1 MDIKIKAWKAEGLR
15 GAMQDFQI
23 DLSDPLRPIA
33 LIQMP
38 TGTGKTTTMTL
49 LRKAFSG
56 DPFSRDEVE
65 ELRAEI
71 GPEEGLFE
79 LELGLDQT
87 DCKIKITFDFVDL
100 SARYNTVLTPGGNR
114 QGHALPRPYDRL
126 LDKNLARLFVF
137 DGELAAELRDRHLTS
152 ADEAIDSLY
161 RLSVL
166 SGLKA
171 DADTVLET
179 QRKQN
184 KHITGQQSNTVQ
196 RRKDAL
202 IEAEDRLQEL
212 VEERRVT
219 SLSEASLAEELNTLQ
234 ATINDLAEK
243 NSKIDDAYEVAKGDV
258 ATAAARLDAAHAQ
271 VSSYFPRPQALHPA
285 IGVRLAHCY
294 DQIEAAKLPGPSSKV
309 WFDWLS
315 KQPEC
320 VCGRPLTD
328 QRHRETILENKD
340 QYLGDE
346 QHGLVNQIKGALK
359 QGAVATAMA
368 TETIEALD
376 EATSEHQ
383 HAKQQLRA
391 AQDRRIKAAGGNIDT
406 LRSQEK
412 KIENDLNDAQKILAT
427 LDASDGGSWKDSIPL
442 CQKEVDSR
450 KEALNEASDTF
461 KTYQKVKFLQA
472 ILDEVAAKTVE
483 KVRTTI
489 QDRTNEKLAGVIHAE
504 RLTIDRIDRAL
515 QLSGTSRV
523 RGEVSVG
530 QSLAVAYAFLTS
542 LFEHAS
548 YRLPFIVDSP
558 AGPIDV
564 ETRKSV
570 SKLLPQMFPQL
581 IMFVQ
586 SGEREGFVEAFY
598 ERNDVQYLTC
608 WREPSGI
615 RTECGREAFEAF
627 HSDDDAKPKGD
638 AT

>member
-1 MDIKIKAWKAEGLR
+1 MDIKVKAWKAEGLR
-15 GAMQDFQI
+15 GAMEDFQI
-23 DLSDPLRPIA
+23 DLCDPLRPIV

-56 DPFSRDEVE
+56 DPFSKDEVE
-65 ELRAEI
+65 ELRAEF

-79 LELGLDQT
+79 LELLLDQT
-87 DCKIKITFDFVDL
+87 HCKIKITFDFVNL
-100 SARYNTVLTPGGNR
+100 TSRYNTILTPGGNR
-114 QGHALPRPYDRL
+114 QGHELPRPYDRL

-152 ADEAIDSLY
+152 ADEAIDALY

-166 SGLKA
+166 SGLKE
-171 DADTVLET
+171 DADTALET

-184 KHITGQQSNTVQ
+184 RYITGQQSNTVQ
-196 RRKDAL
+196 RRRDAL
-202 IEAEDRLQEL
+202 SEAKDRLKEL
-212 VEERRVT
+212 NEERRVA
-219 SLSEASLAEELNTLQ
+219 SLSEASLSEELKTLQ
-234 ATINDLAEK
+234 ETINDLAEK
-243 NSKIDDAYEVAKGDV
+243 NSKIDDAYETAKGDV
-258 ATAAARLDAAHAQ
+258 SAAAARLDASHAQ
-271 VSSYFPRPQALHPA
+271 VSSFFPRPQALHPA
-285 IGVRLAHCY
+285 IGARLAHCY
-294 DQIEAAKLPGPSSKV
+294 DQIDAAKLPGPSSKV
-309 WFDWLS
+309 WFDWLAEQ
-315 KQPEC
+315 KEC

-328 QRHRETILENKD
+328 QRHRDTILEKKD
-340 QYLGDE
+340 RYLGDA
-346 QHGLVNQIKGALK
+346 QHGLINQIKGALK
-359 QGAVATAMA
+359 QGGVASAIA
-368 TETIEALD
+368 NETIEALD
-376 EATSEHQ
+376 DATSDHRA
-383 HAKQQLRA
+383 AKQQLRA
-391 AQDRRIKAAGGNIDT
+391 AQDRRIKADGGNIDT

-412 KIENDLNDAQKILAT
+412 RIEKDLGDVQKTLAI
-427 LDASDGGSWKDSIPL
+427 LDAMEGSSWKDSIPL
-442 CQKEVDSR
+442 CEKEVNSR
-450 KEALNEASDTF
+450 EEALNEASDTF
-461 KTYQKVKFLQA
+461 ETFQKVKFLQA
-472 ILDEVAAKTVE
+472 VLDKVATKTVE

-504 RLTIDRIDRAL
+504 SLTIDRIDRAL

-608 WREPSGI
+608 WREPNGI
-615 RTECGREAFEAF
+615 RTVRGREAFEAF
-627 HSDDDAKPKGD
+627 HSDDDPQSERD
-638 AT
+638 VQ

>member
-1 MDIKIKAWKAEGLR
+1 MDIRIKAWKSEGLR
-15 GAMQDFQI
+15 GAMQDFHI
-23 DLSDPLRPIA
+23 DLSDTLRPIA

-56 DPFSRDEVE
+56 DPFSKDEVE

-79 LELGLDQT
+79 LELMLDQT
-87 DCKIKITFDFVDL
+87 SCKIKISFDFVYL
-100 SARYNTVLTPGGNR
+100 TARYTTILTPGGNR
-114 QGHALPRPYDRL
+114 QGHDLPRPYDRL
-126 LDKNLARLFVF
+126 LDKNLTRLFVF

-152 ADEAIDSLY
+152 ADEAIDALY

-166 SGLKA
+166 SGVKE
-171 DADTVLET
+171 DADTVLEK

-184 KHITGQQSNTVQ
+184 RHITGQQGNTVQ

-202 IEAEDRLQEL
+202 NEAETQLLKLREQ
-212 VEERRVT
+212 RRT
-219 SLSEASLAEELNTLQ
+219 ASLSEATLTEELSNLQ
-234 ATINDLAEK
+234 KTISDLAEK
-243 NSKIDDAYEVAKGDV
+243 NSELDHAYEKAKEDV
-258 ATAAARLDAAHAQ
+258 ATAAARLDTSHAQ
-271 VSSYFPRPQALHPA
+271 VSSQFPRPQALHSA
-285 IGVRLAHCY
+285 IAARLAHCY
-294 DQIEAAKLPGPSSKV
+294 DQIDAAKLPGPSSKV
-309 WFDWLS
+309 WFDWLAEQS
-315 KQPEC
+315 EC

-328 QRHRETILENKD
+328 QIHRDTILNQRD
-340 QYLGDE
+340 RYLGDE
-346 QHGLVNQIKGALK
+346 QHGLINQIKGALK
-359 QGAVATAMA
+359 QGAAASSIA

-376 EATSEHQ
+376 KATSDHRA
-383 HAKQQLRA
+383 AKQQLRA

-412 KIENDLNDAQKILAT
+412 QMEKELAHVQKTLAN
-427 LDASDGGSWKDSIPL
+427 LDANEGDSWKDSIPL
-442 CQKEVDSR
+442 CER
-450 KEALNEASDTF
+450 ETRNREEALNEAADTF
-461 KTYQKVKFLQA
+461 ETFQKVKLLQTV
-472 ILDEVAAKTVE
+472 LDHVINRTVE
-483 KVRTTI
+483 KVRATI
-489 QDRTNEKLAGVIHAE
+489 QERTNEKLAGVIHAE
-504 RLTIDRIDRAL
+504 SLTIDRIDRAL
-515 QLSGTSRV
+515 QLSGSSRA

-558 AGPIDV
+558 AGPIDI

-598 ERNDVQYLTC
+598 ERSDVLYLTC
-608 WREPSGI
+608 WREPNGI
-615 RTECGREAFEAF
+615 RTIAGRDAFEAF
-627 HSDDDAKPKGD
+627 HSENDLEPKGD
-638 AT
+638 AS